1 MESRE
6 NPKYMI
12 NAYRVLLTRA
22 RQRIAICVVRVFER
36 SGVGGAVQRIAIV
49 FFIFLLCPIQ
59 TFCIFAEV
67 LLKLFEDTI

>member
-1 MESRE
+1 
-6 NPKYMI
+6 MI

-22 RQRIAICVVRVFER
+22 R
-36 SGVGGAVQRIAIV
+36 QRIAIV

-67 LLKLFEDTI
+67 LLKLFEDTIQARTFINQELICA